1 MRYPTM
7 AIVLAAAVAATG
19 CSSSTLGGA
28 ALGAGAA
35 GVAYEAYNA
44 DAMNDLQEAY
54 ENGEISKAE
63 YQRRKA
69 EIEGRSL
76 IE

>member
-1 MRYPTM
+1 MRYLTM
-7 AIVLAAAVAATG
+7 ATMLVAVVAATG
-19 CSSSTLGGA
+19 CSSSTVGGA

-54 ENGEISKAE
+54 ENGDISKAE

-69 EIEGRSL
+69 EIEDRSL